1 MLPLDL
7 ILGFNHDEGL
17 EAIVALL
24 MDPTNDTN
32 FAQVF
37 IDLSRIQKV
46 HTSLGEGYLG
56 QSRALQAF

>member
-17 EAIVALL
+17 EAIVDLL

-32 FAQVF
+32 FAQVIIYISF
-37 IDLSRIQKV
+37 VKR
-46 HTSLGEGYLG
+46 
-56 QSRALQAF
+56 RRR